1 MEAKAPTY
9 DFYAAHGSGK
19 LGEDEFR
26 AALPDAMARVRKR
39 AAHRSPSG
47 LTRKEAHAWM
57 MAACAA
63 CDALADPALKAWTGG
78 KVREEYADPS
88 SMTPEAA
95 IDRHLAGTRL
105 GEAWL

>member
-9 DFYAAHGSGK
+9 DFYAAHCSGR

-26 AALPDAMARVRKR
+26 AVLPDAMARLRARTAHR
-39 AAHRSPSG
+39 AASG
-47 LTRKEAHAWM
+47 LSRSEAAAYQA
-57 MAACAA
+57 AACAA
-63 CDALADPALKAWTGG
+63 CDALADPALKSWTGG
-78 KVREEYADPS
+78 KVREEYADAP

-95 IDRHLAGTRL
+95 IDRCLAGTRL